1 MLFFPYKGMN
11 FSCDVS
17 RTLLGT
23 PIMPTYEDGHI
34 ICHYSFEAYKSMLW
48 SSYDGPLTPSLFPS
62 KNFPKFGH

>member
-17 RTLLGT
+17 RILLEKS
-23 PIMPTYEDGHI
+23 IMPTYEDGHI
-34 ICHYSFEAYKSMLW
+34 IHHYSFEAYKGMLW

-62 KNFPKFGH
+62 NLFSQI